1 MQISLHL
8 PCSMRNKP
16 LHISTDAQIL
26 RILLFSTLPLVYS
39 LIFLNLV
46 VLNSVFIFLCISH
59 KFSIGFFFHGIL
71 KNYYETLEVYI
82 VGTYVCVSIC
92 ACVPCMHVA
101 YVGFRG
107 QFEGV
112 SSVLIPRRSQGLH
125 SSHHT
130 WKQALLPTEPSLQP
144 RHRVYKWR
152 ILVLLLS
159 SSPLLLTILTGRYL

>member
-59 KFSIGFFFHGIL
+59 KFSMGFFFHGIL

-82 VGTYVCVSIC
+82 VGTYVCVC
-92 ACVPCMHVA
+92 PYVRVYHVCMLHML
-101 YVGFRG
+101 GS
-107 QFEGV
+107 EDNLKE
-112 SSVLIPRRSQGLH
+112 SVLSLYLAGPKDCTQAIIPGSKHFYPL
-125 SSHHT
+125 SH
-130 WKQALLPTEPSLQP
+130 
-144 RHRVYKWR
+144 
-152 ILVLLLS
+152 LS
-159 SSPLLLTILTGRYL
+159 SPGTEFISGIYSFFCCPAPHCF